1 MRSIVLNVEKARVPL
16 KGGASSI
23 PCKNIPSFMAGVL
36 PKSGRV
42 QAVAARAPRPRFR
55 QRTLHK
61 GCRPAT
67 GWAKE
72 TPPPSLPELRREI
85 DRTYELKGV
94 AAVLGL
100 VRFLAQIVPKCFT

>member
-23 PCKNIPSFMAGVL
+23 PCKNIPVYGRGIAKVRTS
-36 PKSGRV
+36 PSGGGASSRAHDSV
-42 QAVAARAPRPRFR
+42 SEPYKGMPSGNGLGQRDAAA
-55 QRTLHK
+55 
-61 GCRPAT
+61 A
-67 GWAKE
+67 
-72 TPPPSLPELRREI
+72 LPELRREI

-100 VRFLAQIVPKCFT
+100 VRFLAQIVPKC